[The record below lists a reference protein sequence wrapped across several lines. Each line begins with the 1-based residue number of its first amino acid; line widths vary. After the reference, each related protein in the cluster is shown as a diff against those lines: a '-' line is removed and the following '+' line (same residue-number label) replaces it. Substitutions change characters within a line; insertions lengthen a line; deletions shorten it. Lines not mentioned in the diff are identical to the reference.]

1 MNIETTPIQDVLLI
15 VPPVYEDS
23 RGFFQELYHKERY
36 AEAGFDVDFVQD
48 NFSRSNRGVLR
59 GLHFQTEKPQGKLVQ
74 VLRGTL
80 LDVVVDIRQD
90 SPTFGKW
97 HSWELSEH
105 NHHQLWVP
113 PGLAHGFLALEDA
126 CDLLYKCTEL
136 YQANDQNTLAW
147 DDKTVGVD
155 WPIDKP
161 ILSGKDLEG
170 VSFDAAVRAAQR
182 PLHDGRLR
190 TAK

>member
-1 MNIETTPIQDVLLI
+1 MQIETTPIQDVLLI
-15 VPPVYEDS
+15 APPVYEDS
-23 RGFFQELYHKERY
+23 RGFFQEVYHEDRY
-36 AEAGFDVDFVQD
+36 ADAGLEVDFVQD
-48 NFSRSNRGVLR
+48 NFSRSHRGVLR
-59 GLHFQTEKPQGKLVQ
+59 GLHFQTQKPQGKLIQ

-80 LDVVVDIRQD
+80 LDVVVDIRHD

-97 HSWELSEH
+97 HSWELSEY

-113 PGLAHGFLALEDA
+113 PGLAHGFLAIDDV

-136 YQANDQNTLAW
+136 YQADDQHTLAW
-147 DDKTVGVD
+147 DDETVGIE
-155 WPIDKP
+155 WPTRNP

-170 VSFDAAVRAAQR
+170 VSFESAVHAARFPFRDRRV
-182 PLHDGRLR
+182 R